1 MYVCVYVYMYIQI
14 HTGRRRAT
22 AESVANA
29 IIQDI
34 SLTDSSDD
42 DIKPLHNR
50 SSTAAVVHKRG
61 YLQKMRSRS
70 PPASKGAGGWS
81 IASCKNAAR
90 NSANENVCTYTK
102 GHGNIHILESSSFF
116 CKRWRIL
123 SAKRILQM

>member
-1 MYVCVYVYMYIQI
+1 MYVYVYVYMYIQI

-50 SSTAAVVHKRG
+50 PSTAAVVHKRG

-70 PPASKGAGGWS
+70 PSKGAGGGS
-81 IASCKNAAR
+81 IESCKNAAR
-90 NSANENVCTYTK
+90 NSANEKICTYTK
-102 GHGNIHILESSSFF
+102 RHGNIHMLESSSFF
-116 CKRWRIL
+116 CNRWGIL